1 MIGDDAIKLLVV
13 SMAVFVGV
21 VCLLRLSLMIF
32 PNRTYDVNFTSRSLT
47 GWTNTPKKLAWASL
61 IEQVAE
67 QDNR

>member
-21 VCLLRLSLMIF
+21 VCLLRLSLMVF
-32 PNRTYDVNFTSRSLT
+32 PNRTYDLSFTSRSLT

>member
-1 MIGDDAIKLLVV
+1 MMNDDAIKLLVV

-61 IEQVAE
+61 IEQVAK